1 MEHDFSKVFD
11 TENPLWQEVLAIF
24 NANEI
29 FPKKKG
35 GKDGRALHHKFPR
48 CFSKLLGEEIDND
61 PENLISLSIRDHF
74 MIHYYYYVLAKP
86 VFKSPMALTFRLM
99 VDDKARYIKDMS
111 EDQAKSIATAYET
124 AFLESVEYNSIT
136 SKGRPVSEEKRKKI
150 AKTLTGRKRDPEIAR
165 KAVKTRNERTGGHW
179 TEEQKARL
187 SEVRRGRPHQLSEDG
202 RRRIVES
209 NKANKTGKKAT
220 PEQRAARSIR
230 MKQMWA
236 ERKDE
241 IVQKRNATI
250 ATLNKPRKP
259 ISEESRRKMSLA
271 QIGKKRGPLSEEHKQ
286 KISEAHKRRQLA
298 KQVANNIDITETVD
312 ENQIHSR

>member
-11 TENPLWQEVLAIF
+11 TDNPLWQEVLAIF
-24 NANEI
+24 NANEN

-35 GKDGRALHHKFPR
+35 CKDGRSLHHKFPK
-48 CFSKLLGEEIDND
+48 CFSKLLGEAIDND
-61 PENLISLSIRDHF
+61 LDNLISLAVRDHF
-74 MIHYYYYVLAKP
+74 MVHYYYYVLAKP

-99 VDDKARYIKDMS
+99 VDDKARYITEMS

-136 SKGRPVSEEKRKKI
+136 SKGRPVSEEQRKKI

-179 TEEQKARL
+179 TEEQKAHL
-187 SEVRRGRPHQLSEDG
+187 SEVRRGRPHPLSEEG

-209 NKANKTGKKAT
+209 NKAKKTGKKAT
-220 PEQRAARSIR
+220 PEQRAARCIR

-250 ATLNKPRKP
+250 AASNKPRKP
-259 ISEESRRKMSLA
+259 ISEDTRRKMSLA
-271 QIGKKRGPLSEEHKQ
+271 HLGQKRGPMSEVH
-286 KISEAHKRRQLA
+286 
-298 KQVANNIDITETVD
+298 NIDITETAG
-312 ENQIHSR
+312 